1 MKPSLSNFA
10 VSTTVLLSWLS
21 LHDDIHAA
29 ASAAT
34 AEDSMQRSQR
44 NLRATG
50 EFLPADLEGLFTP
63 DAHTDTTPL
72 WVQDRISPD
81 NISEFLDNRDLMDD
95 TELIF
100 HDIKP
105 YDTDFP
111 IGQCYVS
118 LDKDDLAVKN
128 ILSDDAVIMVDA
140 DTDIPRYDYDRIF
153 ESLVC
158 NDTIVTLSRSG
169 SLKEAFWKSK
179 TTGETVKVDRLVPHE
194 TIYVEYSSKD
204 HDPDKLGAQYT
215 DDVVIVDEGAF
226 GTRHLEKARRSPIAP
241 PATIDNSLPSKHTNE
256 GDHRNLQQ
264 SCRRYRRV
272 QVALYLDSY
281 FCELP
286 QVNDEPSVDRPT
298 EALAHASSIVA
309 EASAFFELF
318 CVKLEISSAM
328 IKCDKSRDNM
338 YHLVSA
344 TSRSVC
350 EDPVFTGFRKWVER
364 TGDRAFPGDIKHLFS
379 GRKYQGGRCIGR
391 AYVGTVCNLPWNT
404 AVNEISV
411 NTLNSNLFAHEA
423 GHNLGADHD
432 NNDGIMTPYSGGCR
446 TCEFTQFS
454 QGQMNSKLNQRSCV
468 DRVTAPRVPSPT
480 PAPVTPTRAP
490 TTTPTRTPVNPTT
503 VPVIPT
509 WTPTIT
515 PSRNPAPTITGE
527 VSGFVLINSN
537 DNSEIRSL
545 KDGDVINLYGM
556 QTTNLNLRADTSG
569 TVESVRF
576 DLDGQSGFKTDSGM
590 PYALGG
596 EDKGDYYRV
605 KRISNLGFHTV
616 TATPFSENRGAGQEG
631 KRMTVTF
638 TVINIPQPMPTQ
650 PTGTPTRT
658 PTVAPTKAPVNPT
671 PAPISPTRSPTMAP
685 TQSPTS
691 TPTRTPTTTPARTP
705 TVAPTRAPTIA
716 PTRTPTTTPTRTPVN
731 PTTAPVNPTW
741 TPTIT
746 PSRNP
751 APTTTGEVSG
761 FVLIN
766 SNDNS
771 EIRSLKDGD
780 VINLYGMQTTNLN
793 LRADTSGI
801 VESVR
806 FDLDGQSGFKTDS
819 GIPYALGGEDKGD
832 YYRVKRISNLG
843 FHTVTA
849 TPFSKNR
856 GAGREGKPMTV
867 TFTVINVPQSLPTDA
882 PLSTT
887 APTSSNTPAPTP
899 APTPDPTDKWVAQ
912 KCTDYT
918 RGNWITLRN
927 GRRVGCEVVPDYNAC
942 SNIYYGNQC
951 RGSCGCIACVD
962 RTDNF
967 ISTSRGSRSC
977 DWLAASSSRDIYC
990 SVHDWLR
997 IYCPNACQR
1006 ADC

>member
-1 MKPSLSNFA
+1 MKPSLSSF
-10 VSTTVLLSWLS
+10 VLSTTVLLSWLS

-29 ASAAT
+29 ASAAA
-34 AEDSMQRSQR
+34 AENSMWRSQR

-50 EFLPADLEGLFTP
+50 EFLPAELEGLFTS

-158 NDTIVTLSRSG
+158 NNTIVTLSRSG

-179 TTGETVKVDRLVPHE
+179 ATGETVKVDRLLPHE

-204 HDPDKLGAQYT
+204 HDPHKLGSQYT
-215 DDVVIVDEGAF
+215 DDVELVDEGAF

-241 PATIDNSLPSKHTNE
+241 PATIDNSLPFKHTNE
-256 GDHRNLQQ
+256 GYHRNLQQ

-286 QVNDEPSVDRPT
+286 QVNDEPFVDRPT

-328 IKCDKSRDNM
+328 IKCDKSRHNM

-350 EDPVFTGFRKWVER
+350 EDPVFTGFRTWVER
-364 TGDRAFPGDIKHLFS
+364 TGDRAFPGDIKI
-379 GRKYQGGRCIGR
+379 QCIGR

-468 DRVTAPRVPSPT
+468 DSVTAPRLPSPT
-480 PAPVTPTRAP
+480 PAPVAPTRAP
-490 TTTPTRTPVNPTT
+490 TT
-503 VPVIPT
+503 
-509 WTPTIT
+509 
-515 PSRNPAPTITGE
+515 S
-527 VSGFVLINSN
+527 
-537 DNSEIRSL
+537 
-545 KDGDVINLYGM
+545 
-556 QTTNLNLRADTSG
+556 
-569 TVESVRF
+569 
-576 DLDGQSGFKTDSGM
+576 
-590 PYALGG
+590 
-596 EDKGDYYRV
+596 
-605 KRISNLGFHTV
+605 
-616 TATPFSENRGAGQEG
+616 
-631 KRMTVTF
+631 
-638 TVINIPQPMPTQ
+638 
-650 PTGTPTRT
+650 
-658 PTVAPTKAPVNPT
+658 
-671 PAPISPTRSPTMAP
+671 
-685 TQSPTS
+685 
-691 TPTRTPTTTPARTP
+691 
-705 TVAPTRAPTIA
+705 
-716 PTRTPTTTPTRTPVN
+716 PTRTPVN

-751 APTTTGEVSG
+751 VNPTPSITGEVSG

-771 EIRSLKDGD
+771 DIRSLKDGD
-780 VINLYGMQTTNLN
+780 EINLYGMQTANLN
-793 LRADTSGI
+793 LRADTIGI

-819 GIPYALGGEDKGD
+819 AMPYALGGEDKGD
-832 YYRVKRISNLG
+832 YYRVNRISNLG

-849 TPFSKNR
+849 TPFSENR
-856 GAGREGKPMTV
+856 GAGQEGKPMTV
-867 TFTVINVPQSLPTDA
+867 TFTVVKIPQPIPTQPTGTPTRTPTIA
-882 PLSTT
+882 PTKAPANPTSAPISPTRSPTMAPTQSPTITPTRSPTTTPTRTPTTWPTRTPVNPTT
-887 APTSSNTPAPTP
+887 APVNPTWTPTITPSRDPVNPTPSITGEVSGFVLINSNDNSDIRVLKDGDEINLYGMQTTNLNLRADTIGIVESVRFDLDGQSGFKTDSAMPYALGGEDKGDYYRVNRISNLGFHTVTATPFSENRGAGQEGKPMTVTFTVVKIPQPMPTGTPVAPTSAPTSTPA
-899 APTPDPTDKWVAQ
+899 APTTAPVNPSPYPDSAVTVLVLIDATDSSEIHILSDGDLINLSDLQ
-912 KCTDYT
+912 TTDLNIRAYT
-918 RGNWITLRN
+918 RGAVKSVKFDFDGTTGYKTDSSLPFALGGEVN
-927 GRRVGCEVVPDYNAC
+927 GDFYRVNKLSKLGLHRVTATPFSEN
-942 SNIYYGNQC
+942 
-951 RGSCGCIACVD
+951 RGAGQEGTSMTVYFTIA
-962 RTDNF
+962 R
-967 ISTSRGSRSC
+967 
-977 DWLAASSSRDIYC
+977 
-990 SVHDWLR
+990 
-997 IYCPNACQR
+997 
-1006 ADC
+1006 